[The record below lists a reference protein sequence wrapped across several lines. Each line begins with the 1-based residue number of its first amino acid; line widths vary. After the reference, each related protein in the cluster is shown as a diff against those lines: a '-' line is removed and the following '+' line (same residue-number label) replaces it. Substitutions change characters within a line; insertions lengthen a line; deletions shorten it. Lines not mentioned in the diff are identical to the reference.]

1 MLCKHLHELHEFVKE
16 NEIEIGGLDMLRI
29 VCKKC
34 QVQHECPEISADYW
48 QVESKVI
55 KPSEITSKK

>member
-1 MLCKHLHELHEFVKE
+1 MLCEHLKDLQTFVKE

-34 QVQHECPEISADYW
+34 ETQHECPEISAEYW
-48 QVESKVI
+48 QPVELKR
-55 KPSEITSKK
+55 EDEKKKMD

>member
-1 MLCKHLHELHEFVKE
+1 MLCEHLKELQTFVKE

-34 QVQHECPEISADYW
+34 DVQYECPEISPEYW
-48 QVESKVI
+48 QVVELKR
-55 KPSEITSKK
+55 EDKKKAD

>member
-1 MLCKHLHELHEFVKE
+1 MLCEHLKELHTFVNE

-34 QVQHECPEISADYW
+34 QVQHECPEISTEYW
-48 QVESKVI
+48 QPVELKESQ
-55 KPSEITSKK
+55 EKKKTG

>member
-1 MLCKHLHELHEFVKE
+1 MLCEHLEHLHDFIKE

-34 QVQHECPEISADYW
+34 QVQHECPEISAEYW
-48 QVESKVI
+48 QVEPKII
-55 KPSEITSKK
+55 KPADLPSKK